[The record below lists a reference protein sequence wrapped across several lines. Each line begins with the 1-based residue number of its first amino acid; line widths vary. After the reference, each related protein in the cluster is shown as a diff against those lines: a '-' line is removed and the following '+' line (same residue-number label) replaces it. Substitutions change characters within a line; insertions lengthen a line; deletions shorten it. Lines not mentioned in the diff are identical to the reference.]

1 MNDVERREK
10 ELEKKELE
18 WKERQS
24 KSMVDCDM
32 SKLLY
37 HNCLITCTV
46 TYSSCRLI
54 THTHMCTHAHI
65 CKHVRKEQQ
74 LHVQKM

>member
-1 MNDVERREK
+1 MTRDTDILLQFERLEERKNEVERREK

-18 WKERQS
+18 LKERWS

-37 HNCLITCTV
+37 HNSV
-46 TYSSCRLI
+46 
-54 THTHMCTHAHI
+54 
-65 CKHVRKEQQ
+65 
-74 LHVQKM
+74 